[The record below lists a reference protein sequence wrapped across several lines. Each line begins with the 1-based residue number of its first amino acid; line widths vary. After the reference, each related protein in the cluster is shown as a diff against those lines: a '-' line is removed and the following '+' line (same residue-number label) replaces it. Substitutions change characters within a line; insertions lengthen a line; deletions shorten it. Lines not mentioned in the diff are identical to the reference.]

1 RRRHDRRPGARD
13 RRRRD
18 RHRPSR
24 RRLDRARR
32 HAGERRARGRRPA
45 HRLARAPGVA
55 ARPGRERGGPPAAG
69 GLLRG
74 SRRQRLPLAR
84 IRRPPSGAS
93 LVLMIMEELA
103 APTLSTLAPT
113 RRQILE
119 SLKKRGE
126 LTADDLADQLQL
138 TTSGVRQHLVA
149 LTSDGL
155 VAHRQV
161 REGPGRPRHCYHL
174 TAAAD
179 ALFPRAYSDLTNELL
194 GYASD
199 DDPALVERLFERRRK
214 RRVEDA
220 KQRLTG
226 KDFPHKV
233 EELARILDE
242 DGYLGDFQAQ
252 PDGS

>member
-1 RRRHDRRPGARD
+1 M
-13 RRRRD
+13 
-18 RHRPSR
+18 
-24 RRLDRARR
+24 
-32 HAGERRARGRRPA
+32 
-45 HRLARAPGVA
+45 
-55 ARPGRERGGPPAAG
+55 
-69 GLLRG
+69 
-74 SRRQRLPLAR
+74 
-84 IRRPPSGAS
+84 
-93 LVLMIMEELA
+93 LMVMEELA

-126 LTADDLADQLQL
+126 LSADDLAEQLQL

-199 DDPALVERLFERRRK
+199 DDPELIERLFDRRRK

-220 KQRLTG
+220 KQRLKG
-226 KDFPHKV
+226 KAFEQKV
-233 EELARILDE
+233 EELAAILDE
-242 DGYLGDFQAQ
+242 DGYLADFQPL
-252 PDGS
+252 PDGEPGFLITEHNCAILGVARRYGQACSSEIGFLREALPEAKIERIQHMIAGAHSCAYEVKPKTRRKQSA

>member
-1 RRRHDRRPGARD
+1 
-13 RRRRD
+13 
-18 RHRPSR
+18 
-24 RRLDRARR
+24 
-32 HAGERRARGRRPA
+32 
-45 HRLARAPGVA
+45 
-55 ARPGRERGGPPAAG
+55 
-69 GLLRG
+69 
-74 SRRQRLPLAR
+74 
-84 IRRPPSGAS
+84 
-93 LVLMIMEELA
+93 MIMEEFA

-126 LTADDLADQLQL
+126 LGADELAAQLEL

-199 DDPALVERLFERRRK
+199 DDPELIERLFERRRK

-220 KQRLTG
+220 KLRLAG
-226 KDFPHKV
+226 KTFDHKV
-233 EELARILDE
+233 EELAAILDE
-242 DGYLGDFQAQ
+242 DGYLADFQRQ
-252 PDGS
+252 DDGSFLITEHNCAILGVARRYGQACSSEIGFLREAMPEASIERIQHMIAGAHSCAYEVREKKKRTRKPA

>member
-1 RRRHDRRPGARD
+1 M
-13 RRRRD
+13 
-18 RHRPSR
+18 
-24 RRLDRARR
+24 
-32 HAGERRARGRRPA
+32 
-45 HRLARAPGVA
+45 
-55 ARPGRERGGPPAAG
+55 
-69 GLLRG
+69 LL
-74 SRRQRLPLAR
+74 
-84 IRRPPSGAS
+84 
-93 LVLMIMEELA
+93 VMEELA

-126 LTADDLADQLQL
+126 LSADDLAEQLGL

-161 REGPGRPRHCYHL
+161 REGPGRPKHCYHL

-179 ALFPRAYSDLTNELL
+179 ALFPRAYSELTNELL

-199 DDPALVERLFERRRK
+199 DDPELVERLFERRRK
-214 RRVEDA
+214 RRVADA
-220 KQRLTG
+220 EQRLSG
-226 KDFPHKV
+226 KDFGQKV

-242 DGYLGDFQAQ
+242 DGYLADFQPS
-252 PDGS
+252 PDGDGFLITEHNCAILGVARRYGQACSSEIGFLREALPEAKIERIQHMIAGAHSCAYEVKLKKRRRASTAR

>member
-1 RRRHDRRPGARD
+1 
-13 RRRRD
+13 
-18 RHRPSR
+18 
-24 RRLDRARR
+24 
-32 HAGERRARGRRPA
+32 
-45 HRLARAPGVA
+45 
-55 ARPGRERGGPPAAG
+55 
-69 GLLRG
+69 
-74 SRRQRLPLAR
+74 
-84 IRRPPSGAS
+84 
-93 LVLMIMEELA
+93 MEQLA

-126 LTADDLADQLQL
+126 LTADDLAGQLEL

-161 REGPGRPRHCYHL
+161 REGPGRPKHCYHL

-199 DDPALVERLFERRRK
+199 DDPAMVERLFQRRRK
-214 RRVEDA
+214 RRVDDA
-220 KQRLTG
+220 KRRLKG
-226 KDFPHKV
+226 KSFEGKV

-242 DGYLGDFQAQ
+242 DGYLADFQPIPNRPGFLITEHNCAILGVARRYGQ
-252 PDGS
+252 ACSSEIGFLRDALPEASIERVQHMIAGAHSCAYEVKPE

>member
-1 RRRHDRRPGARD
+1 
-13 RRRRD
+13 
-18 RHRPSR
+18 
-24 RRLDRARR
+24 
-32 HAGERRARGRRPA
+32 
-45 HRLARAPGVA
+45 
-55 ARPGRERGGPPAAG
+55 
-69 GLLRG
+69 
-74 SRRQRLPLAR
+74 
-84 IRRPPSGAS
+84 
-93 LVLMIMEELA
+93 MIMEELA

-126 LTADDLADQLQL
+126 LGADELAAQLEL

-161 REGPGRPRHCYHL
+161 REGPGRPKHCYHL

-199 DDPALVERLFERRRK
+199 DDPELVERLFERRRK

-220 KQRLTG
+220 KDRLAG
-226 KDFPHKV
+226 KDFQHKV
-233 EELARILDE
+233 EELATILDE
-242 DGYLGDFQAQ
+242 DGYLADFQRQ
-252 PDGS
+252 DDGSFLITEHNCAILGVARRYGQACSSEIGFLREALPEASIERIQHMIAGAHSCAYEVKEKKRTRRQPA

>member
-1 RRRHDRRPGARD
+1 
-13 RRRRD
+13 
-18 RHRPSR
+18 
-24 RRLDRARR
+24 
-32 HAGERRARGRRPA
+32 
-45 HRLARAPGVA
+45 
-55 ARPGRERGGPPAAG
+55 
-69 GLLRG
+69 
-74 SRRQRLPLAR
+74 
-84 IRRPPSGAS
+84 
-93 LVLMIMEELA
+93 MEEMA

-126 LTADDLADQLQL
+126 LSADELAEQLQL

-199 DDPALVERLFERRRK
+199 DDPELIERLFDRRRK

-220 KQRLTG
+220 KQRLKG
-226 KDFPHKV
+226 KTFDQKV
-233 EELARILDE
+233 EELACILDE
-242 DGYLGDFQAQ
+242 DGYLADFQPLPAPEEQ
-252 PDGS
+252 GFLITEHNCAILGVARRYGQACSSEIGFLREALPEATIERIQHMIAGAHSCAYEVKPKRRRKQSA

>member
-1 RRRHDRRPGARD
+1 M
-13 RRRRD
+13 
-18 RHRPSR
+18 
-24 RRLDRARR
+24 
-32 HAGERRARGRRPA
+32 
-45 HRLARAPGVA
+45 
-55 ARPGRERGGPPAAG
+55 
-69 GLLRG
+69 
-74 SRRQRLPLAR
+74 LP
-84 IRRPPSGAS
+84 
-93 LVLMIMEELA
+93 VMEELA

-126 LTADDLADQLQL
+126 LTADDLAAQLEL

-155 VAHRQV
+155 VAHHQV

-179 ALFPRAYSDLTNELL
+179 TLFPRAYSDLTNELL

-220 KQRLTG
+220 KQRLKG
-226 KDFPHKV
+226 KDFPQKV

-242 DGYLGDFQAQ
+242 DGYLADFQPSPGGEGFLITEHNCAILGVARRYGQ
-252 PDGS
+252 ACSSEIGFLREALPEATIDRVQHMIAGAHSCAYEVKQKKQRRKRGA

>member
-1 RRRHDRRPGARD
+1 M
-13 RRRRD
+13 
-18 RHRPSR
+18 
-24 RRLDRARR
+24 
-32 HAGERRARGRRPA
+32 
-45 HRLARAPGVA
+45 
-55 ARPGRERGGPPAAG
+55 
-69 GLLRG
+69 LL
-74 SRRQRLPLAR
+74 
-84 IRRPPSGAS
+84 
-93 LVLMIMEELA
+93 VMEELA
-103 APTLSTLAPT
+103 APTLSTLTPT

-126 LTADDLADQLQL
+126 LTADDLAEQLGL

-155 VAHRQV
+155 VAHHQV

-179 ALFPRAYSDLTNELL
+179 TLFPRAYSDLTNELL

-199 DDPALVERLFERRRK
+199 DDPELVERLFERRRR

-220 KQRLTG
+220 RQRLVG
-226 KDFPHKV
+226 KDFAAKV

-242 DGYLGDFQAQ
+242 DGYLADFHRE
-252 PDGS
+252 PDGTYFITEHNCAILGVARRYGQACSSEIGFLRESLPEARIERVQHMIAGAHSCAYEVKPE

>member
-1 RRRHDRRPGARD
+1 
-13 RRRRD
+13 
-18 RHRPSR
+18 
-24 RRLDRARR
+24 
-32 HAGERRARGRRPA
+32 
-45 HRLARAPGVA
+45 V
-55 ARPGRERGGPPAAG
+55 
-69 GLLRG
+69 LL
-74 SRRQRLPLAR
+74 
-84 IRRPPSGAS
+84 
-93 LVLMIMEELA
+93 IMEELA

-113 RRQILE
+113 RRQLLE

-126 LTADDLADQLQL
+126 LSADDLAEQLGL

-194 GYASD
+194 GYASA
-199 DDPALVERLFERRRK
+199 DDPELVERLFERRRR

-220 KQRLTG
+220 RERLAG
-226 KDFPHKV
+226 KDFSHKV

-242 DGYLGDFQAQ
+242 DGYLADFQPLTDSAGFLITEHNCAILGVARRYGQ
-252 PDGS
+252 ACSSEIGFLREALPEATIERVQHMIAGAHSCAYEVKPNTPRARATKQRRRA

>member
-1 RRRHDRRPGARD
+1 M
-13 RRRRD
+13 
-18 RHRPSR
+18 
-24 RRLDRARR
+24 
-32 HAGERRARGRRPA
+32 
-45 HRLARAPGVA
+45 
-55 ARPGRERGGPPAAG
+55 
-69 GLLRG
+69 
-74 SRRQRLPLAR
+74 
-84 IRRPPSGAS
+84 
-93 LVLMIMEELA
+93 LMIMEELA

-126 LTADDLADQLQL
+126 LTADELSNQLQL

-199 DDPALVERLFERRRK
+199 DDPEP
-214 RRVEDA
+214 
-220 KQRLTG
+220 Q
-226 KDFPHKV
+226 PP
-233 EELARILDE
+233 LACDE
-242 DGYLGDFQAQ
+242 
-252 PDGS
+252 

>member
-1 RRRHDRRPGARD
+1 M
-13 RRRRD
+13 
-18 RHRPSR
+18 
-24 RRLDRARR
+24 
-32 HAGERRARGRRPA
+32 
-45 HRLARAPGVA
+45 
-55 ARPGRERGGPPAAG
+55 
-69 GLLRG
+69 
-74 SRRQRLPLAR
+74 LP
-84 IRRPPSGAS
+84 
-93 LVLMIMEELA
+93 VMEELA

-126 LTADDLADQLQL
+126 LTADDLAEQLGL

-149 LTSDGL
+149 LASDGL

-161 REGPGRPRHCYHL
+161 RDGPGRPRHCYHL
-174 TAAAD
+174 TPAAD

-199 DDPALVERLFERRRK
+199 ADPELVERLFERRRT
-214 RRVEDA
+214 RRVDDA
-220 KQRLTG
+220 RDRLKG

-242 DGYLGDFQAQ
+242 DGYLADFQST
-252 PDGS
+252 PDGQGFLITEHNCAILGVARRYGQACSSEIGFLREALPEASIERIQHMIAGAHSCAYEVKLKKLKKPRRKRA

>member
-1 RRRHDRRPGARD
+1 M
-13 RRRRD
+13 
-18 RHRPSR
+18 
-24 RRLDRARR
+24 
-32 HAGERRARGRRPA
+32 
-45 HRLARAPGVA
+45 
-55 ARPGRERGGPPAAG
+55 
-69 GLLRG
+69 
-74 SRRQRLPLAR
+74 
-84 IRRPPSGAS
+84 
-93 LVLMIMEELA
+93 LMIMEELA

-126 LTADDLADQLQL
+126 LTADELSNQLQL

-199 DDPALVERLFERRRK
+199 DDPELIERLFDRRRK
-214 RRVEDA
+214 RRVDDA
-220 KQRLTG
+220 KGRLKG
-226 KDFPHKV
+226 KSFEEKV
-233 EELARILDE
+233 EELASILDE
-242 DGYLGDFQAQ
+242 DGYLADFQPR
-252 PDGS
+252 PDGDGFLITEHNCAILGVARRYGQACSSEIGFLREALPEAKIERIQHMIAGAHSCAYEVTPRKRRRTTR

>member
-1 RRRHDRRPGARD
+1 M
-13 RRRRD
+13 
-18 RHRPSR
+18 
-24 RRLDRARR
+24 
-32 HAGERRARGRRPA
+32 
-45 HRLARAPGVA
+45 
-55 ARPGRERGGPPAAG
+55 
-69 GLLRG
+69 
-74 SRRQRLPLAR
+74 
-84 IRRPPSGAS
+84 
-93 LVLMIMEELA
+93 LMIMEELA

-126 LTADDLADQLQL
+126 LTADELSNQLQL

-179 ALFPRAYSDLTNELL
+179 TLFPRAYSDLTNELL

-199 DDPALVERLFERRRK
+199 DDPELVERLFERRRR
-214 RRVEDA
+214 RRVDGARE
-220 KQRLTG
+220 RLVG
-226 KDFPHKV
+226 RDFAGKV

-242 DGYLGDFQAQ
+242 DGYLADFQAQ
-252 PDGS
+252 PDGTFLITEHNCAILGVARRYGQACSSEIGFLREALPEASIERIQHMIAGAHSCAYEVRQKKQSRRRGA